1 MVEAS
6 DKVSETASST
16 AGAKKQEP
24 VMTNMQDGAYV
35 VEKDFKSDRT
45 HQAKVT
51 GIVYVNEREFITS
64 SLDCSLKLWDKIL

>member
-1 MVEAS
+1 
-6 DKVSETASST
+6 
-16 AGAKKQEP
+16 
-24 VMTNMQDGAYV
+24 MTNMQDGAYV

-64 SLDCSLKLWDKIL
+64 SQDCSLKLWDKIL